1 MWVWIVIGF
10 GSFLGLSLLVALA
23 LARVLGTIGWQV
35 SELYET
41 EAWATRPLA
50 RTRDDVGERHSP
62 DRRATGQKR
71 ASRTGARPSKRSGSG
86 LNACGLLGQPRQE
99 EKPA

>member
-41 EAWATRPLA
+41 EAWATLSIA
-50 RTRDDVGERHSP
+50 RTREDVGQRHSP
-62 DRRATGQKR
+62 DRRATGQRESVKNR
-71 ASRTGARPSKRSGSG
+71 SASV
-86 LNACGLLGQPRQE
+86 
-99 EKPA
+99 